1 MDWVDAHFQVNS
13 YFEYERDL
21 PNIEQYILNLRVF
34 QQRKKPLTWAD
45 RWDISWADWNRMHYL
60 LSLVPFDH
68 EFSSE
73 ETKFMS
79 NNIDLYTK
87 CRVDIQD
94 LQDLGVLVSGV
105 PIKLHT
111 LHQKTQLIANAPECL
126 LSYNKWTQQN
136 ETPYAVPYTPE
147 HMNQIALSE
156 HIKWTHGH
164 GNRLS
169 YSDISEQKLLSS
181 DLKGFE

>member
-1 MDWVDAHFQVNS
+1 
-13 YFEYERDL
+13 
-21 PNIEQYILNLRVF
+21 
-34 QQRKKPLTWAD
+34 
-45 RWDISWADWNRMHYL
+45 MHYL